1 MSSCTTYPSDEHVAQ
16 ESLIVHTTR
25 CLRAIEAQVR
35 LLALP
40 AERFSHTP
48 FIVCMVTTGAIPLL
62 SACRT
67 VFSDGRLAV
76 GRNQLRLIIGCLKA
90 LAETWPRAARYVREI
105 QELARIL
112 LAVPPTQRP
121 KPTPM
126 PTPTPTPTIAGSTK
140 QGAAVVGG
148 GAIPSEQGVELP
160 PAVGDDVPDVTNEW
174 SSADILAAISSMPTI
189 GAGWNLSDL
198 SPGLNP
204 WWPSC

>member
-1 MSSCTTYPSDEHVAQ
+1 MSSCTTYPSDEHIAK

-67 VFSDGRLAV
+67 LFKGKELAV

-90 LAETWPRAARYVREI
+90 LAETWPRAAKYVREI

-112 LAVPPTQRP
+112 LAVSSTSS
-121 KPTPM
+121 TPSSV
-126 PTPTPTPTIAGSTK
+126 PVLGPGPGVTARGGVVVSSQEGQQPSSQATLASHD
-140 QGAAVVGG
+140 GAMSDAN
-148 GAIPSEQGVELP
+148 
-160 PAVGDDVPDVTNEW
+160 NEW
-174 SSADILAAISSMPTI
+174 LSADILAAISSMPTI
-189 GAGWNLSDL
+189 GAGWNLNDFP
-198 SPGLNP
+198 PGVYP

>member
-1 MSSCTTYPSDEHVAQ
+1 MSSCTTYPSDEHIAQ

-67 VFSDGRLAV
+67 IFSDEKLAV

-90 LAETWPRAARYVREI
+90 LAETWTRAARYVREI

-112 LAVPPTQRP
+112 LSVPTKSQEPKSAPVPAASGLRKDSAGVVSSAQEDGPPLGQTLVPPTVD
-121 KPTPM
+121 
-126 PTPTPTPTIAGSTK
+126 
-140 QGAAVVGG
+140 GAM
-148 GAIPSEQGVELP
+148 
-160 PAVGDDVPDVTNEW
+160 PDVNDEW
-174 SSADILAAISSMPTI
+174 PSADILAAISSMPTI
-189 GAGWNLSDL
+189 GAGWNFNDL
-198 SPGLNP
+198 SLGINP